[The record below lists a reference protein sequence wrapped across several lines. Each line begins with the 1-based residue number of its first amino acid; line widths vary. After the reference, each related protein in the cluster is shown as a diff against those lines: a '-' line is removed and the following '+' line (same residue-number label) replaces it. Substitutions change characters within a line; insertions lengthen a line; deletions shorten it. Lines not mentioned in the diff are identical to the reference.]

1 MRIDRVNYIKSFLK
15 EVFYMNSNDYA
26 TNYSLKEIC
35 SLENGKKYLVSLEL
49 PLSYGWYSDVNFVVK
64 KGNEALYFPLQHKK
78 NEDNKCYFE
87 GEVCL
92 DTRAIY
98 HYYFTCKVNGFLRNV
113 VNNQIRE
120 SKDLSLSDMEKLS
133 VNFETPD
140 WAKGKTMYHIF
151 VDRFRRGSDEAIP
164 EMPRRSVYKSFDE
177 DMIVG
182 PDKNGIW
189 NADFYGGDLKGIE
202 KSLNYLYSL
211 GVSIIYLSP
220 IVWSQSNHRYD
231 AADYLNVDPYAGCND
246 DLRSLC
252 DAAHRRGMKVVLDS
266 VFNHT
271 GNDSKYF
278 NEYGTF
284 DNIGAFQSED
294 SIYSKFYKKH
304 LDNGQVYYD
313 YWWGMKNL
321 PVCDGNSL
329 EWREF
334 ITGEGGVID
343 KWFELGIDGLRL
355 DVADE
360 LTDEFIELIR
370 KAVKRNKEDGFILGE
385 VWKNPMRMGRGYIE
399 SGKGMD
405 SVMNY
410 SLVDALIRYFKY
422 NDIDKLARIIREIK
436 EEYPDDTINTLMN
449 FTSTHDISRII
460 NILSAYDFQEYG
472 EWAWNPIDDDRNWQK
487 NYQLTPEQYKH
498 GRDMYEAYCFILN
511 FMPGILSIFYGD
523 EIGMQGMGNL
533 PNRRPFTWNY
543 MDKKLLRFFKEL
555 GKIRRNEEFLET
567 AGLNILD
574 INDSYFMFERILNDE
589 KMLITV
595 NKTDREFDYLVP
607 SEYEKSDGGVYTLKK
622 SLVGH
627 LNPYGGVAVK
637 SKK

>member
-1 MRIDRVNYIKSFLK
+1 
-15 EVFYMNSNDYA
+15 MNSNDYA

-35 SLENGKKYLVSLEL
+35 SLENGKKYLVTLEL

-533 PNRRPFTWNY
+533 PNRRPFTWYY

-607 SEYEKSDGGVYTLKK
+607 SEYEKSDGGVYTFKK